1 MTPVTGPRAHI
12 CRDVRHSA
20 ANVGAGSY
28 CCSVVESDAFVISA
42 EKYKFWAIDHDKRQ
56 VTIVPQEGESL
67 TWPLGDE
74 GVAGLPDI
82 SHSIF
87 DWEKFWITTVTRRRH
102 TIHTMGYNAAS
113 QSEVRPH
120 RPTIYLDQNKW
131 SELART
137 VLVPERVRTNEEMHA
152 AQEIVRF
159 ASDDGAILPL
169 SSAHLLETSGLSGD
183 RRYEVGVT
191 IASLSAG
198 WQMRHPWKVFEQE
211 AIEALARRLP
221 DTVIDTGRPVVTTE
235 PSAWMQDTGTIGLGS
250 RPEANT
256 ALFFSMLSAPGVM
269 IQQLIAPEAE
279 QRESLAAWVKTHER
293 ITRQF
298 KTLKLQKEQRWA
310 LARRRFWN
318 ENIGTYRQALFNVF
332 GTIDFPTFSD
342 KELRKFLREGR
353 MTALLSELFATR
365 FVDQST
371 KWESN
376 DLVDMLY
383 LSCAAAYCDYVVAE
397 AKTATHLQ
405 QIQRRLGV
413 KVNVFS
419 NLQCLV
425 ESLHADGVTTD
436 TERRIS
442 GEAS

>member
-1 MTPVTGPRAHI
+1 MA
-12 CRDVRHSA
+12 
-20 ANVGAGSY
+20 
-28 CCSVVESDAFVISA
+28 ESDVIVVSA
-42 EKYKFWAIDHDKRQ
+42 EKYKFWAIDHRKRQ
-56 VTIVPQEGESL
+56 ITIVPQEGENL
-67 TWPLGDE
+67 TAPLGDH
-74 GVAGLPDI
+74 GIAGLPDI
-82 SHSIF
+82 AHSIF
-87 DWEKFWITTVTRRRH
+87 DWEKFWITTITGRRH

-113 QSEVRPH
+113 QSEVGPH

-131 SELART
+131 SELARA
-137 VLVPERVRTNEEMHA
+137 VLVPERVRTSEEMHA
-152 AQEIVRF
+152 AREVVRF

-211 AIEALARRLP
+211 AIEALAKRLP
-221 DTVIDTGRPVVTTE
+221 GKVIETGRPVVTTE
-235 PSAWMQDTGTIGLGS
+235 PNAWMQDTGTMGLGP
-250 RPEANT
+250 RPEAST
-256 ALFFSMLSAPGVM
+256 ALFISMLSAPGAI
-269 IQQLIAPEAE
+269 IQQLIEPEAE
-279 QRESLAAWVKTHER
+279 RRESLAAWVSTHER
-293 ITRQF
+293 ITKQF
-298 KTLKLQKEQRWA
+298 KTLNLHKDQRWT

-318 ENIGTYRQALFNVF
+318 ENIGTYRQALFKVF
-332 GTIDFPTFSD
+332 ETIDFPTFSD
-342 KELRKFLREGR
+342 KELRRFLREGR

-371 KWESN
+371 KWASN

-397 AKTATHLQ
+397 TKTATHLQ

-425 ESLHADGVTTD
+425 ESLHADGLTTD
-436 TERRIS
+436 TERNDR